1 MWVVKEADHRIYAY
15 CIACR
20 QDELLIS
27 GWQETLWAEGMME
40 PMPAPSEEDD
50 GTTPPMHH

>member
-40 PMPAPSEEDD
+40 PLPAPSEEEDD
-50 GTTPPMHH
+50 TTPPTQH